1 MKRKNK
7 QLITTSHRGG
17 FFYVQRC
24 ITTIKHYIA
33 NLNCKGLQCQYQKMM
48 EAHSGKKKNRLTLYI
63 AIALVLGIALGF
75 VFNKTYVGEENRRI
89 ANAETLAKQVAASM
103 KVFEMPKNKEAH
115 AGLLTLH
122 KKIADEKKLA
132 EQQLLNATDATTAME
147 KINLLGDSL
156 KTINALLLAQTDTI
170 SSSYKALQQQ
180 LSLINSQKNDTLKAR
195 DKKLDWF
202 TILADVFL
210 RLIKMIVAPLVFT
223 TLVVGVAKL
232 GDIKAVGR
240 IGAKTMLWFLSASL
254 LSLLLG
260 MVLVNL
266 FEPGVKMQLSLPD
279 SGVHTG
285 IDKAALTVKDFFYHV
300 FPASVVEAMAKNEIL
315 QIVVF
320 SLFFGV
326 AAAALGDVAKP
337 VVKALDAIAHIVLRI
352 TSYVMSVFAPLA
364 VFGAM
369 TAIIAKQGIG
379 ILKTYSI
386 FIGEFYF
393 GLLLLWLLLAL
404 AGFIFLKKRVFNL
417 FRRMEEPIMLA
428 FSTASS
434 EAAFPKTM
442 LELERFGCKD
452 KIVSFVLPLGY
463 SFNLDGSMMYMTYAS
478 LFIAQSYGMHIPIGT
493 QITMLLV
500 LMLTSKGIAG
510 VPRASLVVIAGTLA
524 TFNIPE
530 AGIALL
536 LGIDPLLDMGRSAT
550 NVVGNS
556 IATAVVSKWEGE
568 LGHGHHHA
576 SPGHSTPHGHH

>member
-1 MKRKNK
+1 MEIKPAKRSK
-7 QLITTSHRGG
+7 
-17 FFYVQRC
+17 
-24 ITTIKHYIA
+24 
-33 NLNCKGLQCQYQKMM
+33 
-48 EAHSGKKKNRLTLYI
+48 LTLYI
-63 AIALVLGIALGF
+63 GIALGAGIIAGF
-75 VFNKTYVGEENRRI
+75 IINKIYVGTENNQI
-89 ANAETLAKQVAASM
+89 ANAEIQLIHIDNAIRPFETIKDTLGYNNLLSIQKQITTQKKEAEAALLNTPDETAALLNIKLLADSAKQLQTAL
-103 KVFEMPKNKEAH
+103 
-115 AGLLTLH
+115 AGFS
-122 KKIADEKKLA
+122 D
-132 EQQLLNATDATTAME
+132 TTALE
-147 KINLLGDSL
+147 YKSL
-156 KTINALLLAQTDTI
+156 V
-170 SSSYKALQQQ
+170 QQRE
-180 LSLINSQKNDTLKAR
+180 LVTLQKNNSIKTR
-195 DKKLDWF
+195 DSKLDWLI
-202 TILADVFL
+202 ILADIFL

-240 IGAKTMLWFLSASL
+240 IGGKTLLWFISASL

-260 MVLVNL
+260 MLLVNL
-266 FEPGVKMQLSLPD
+266 FEPGKAMHLPLPD
-279 SGVHTG
+279 SHLNTG
-285 IDKAALTVKDFFYHV
+285 IDKAALTIKDFFYHV
-300 FPASVVEAMAKNEIL
+300 FPASVIDAMAKNEIL

-320 SLFFGV
+320 ALFFGV
-326 AAAALGDVAKP
+326 ATAALGDIAKP
-337 VVKALDAIAHIVLRI
+337 VVKALDAIAHIILKV
-352 TSYVMSVFAPLA
+352 TGYVMGFAPFA

-369 TAIIAKQGIG
+369 SAIIAKQGIG

-393 GLLLLWLLLAL
+393 GLLLLWVCLILI
-404 AGFIFLKKRVFNL
+404 GSIFLKKRVFTL
-417 FRRMEEPIMLA
+417 IKRMKEPILLA
-428 FSTASS
+428 FSTSSS

-463 SFNLDGSMMYMTYAS
+463 SFNLDGSMMYMTFAS
-478 LFIAQSYGMHIPIGT
+478 LFIAQSYGMHMPLGT
-493 QITMLLV
+493 QLTMLLV

-568 LGHGHHHA
+568 LEHK
-576 SPGHSTPHGHH
+576 